1 MGTNHSFKRTLIAA
15 ALLMTLV
22 ACSSN
27 QQSHQKTA
35 EQIGTLAGAAIG
47 YALGEDEI
55 GASLGAI
62 AGMVAGNLV
71 GSLIGE
77 HLDEVDKLKAE
88 VAMLAALNES
98 KNTKVTWKS
107 DKNPGVKGEI
117 QTKKVSKNGNNCKS
131 VTQILIIDGE
141 KTKEVNTLCRKS
153 DGSWALS

>member
-1 MGTNHSFKRTLIAA
+1 MVDFTTPNLPGANALFNAVAAKVESIDIAA
-15 ALLMTLV
+15 V
-22 ACSSN
+22 ANKS
-27 QQSHQKTA
+27 KD
-35 EQIGTLAGAAIG
+35 AA
-47 YALGEDEI
+47 D
-55 GASLGAI
+55 
-62 AGMVAGNLV
+62 V
-71 GSLIGE
+71 
-77 HLDEVDKLKAE
+77 VDKLKAE

-117 QTKKVSKNGNNCKS
+117 QTKKVSKNGNACKS